1 MGAVYHWVTK
11 INPTLV
17 AAVSIASIA
26 FVVGITKL
34 ADAIKSSKPEYSVS
48 IQIDNKGTAK
58 AFHIVDGK
66 LVPLK

>member
-17 AAVSIASIA
+17 LAVTIGSVA
-26 FVVGITKL
+26 FVVGISTL
-34 ADAIKSSKPEYSVS
+34 ADAIKAAKPELNLVVKV
-48 IQIDNKGTAK
+48 DNKGDAK
-58 AFHIVDGK
+58 AFHVVDGK